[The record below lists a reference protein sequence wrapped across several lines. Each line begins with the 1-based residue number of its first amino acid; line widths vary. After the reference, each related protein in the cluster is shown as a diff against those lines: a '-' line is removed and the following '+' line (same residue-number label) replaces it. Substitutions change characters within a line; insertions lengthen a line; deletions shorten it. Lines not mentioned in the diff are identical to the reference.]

1 MTPPADSDSSSASE
15 PSPAERYAAAKAR
28 TRRGDLELFIQSLK
42 FPLDDFQREACEVV
56 ADGHSVLVAAP
67 TGAGKTIVGEYA
79 LRHAFDQG
87 EKAFYTTPIKAL
99 SNQKFQD
106 LRAVYGA
113 ENVGLLTGD
122 TSINSEADIVV
133 MTTEVLR
140 NMIYAGSRTLD
151 RLGVVV
157 LDEVHYLADRFRGSV
172 WEEVIIHL
180 NERTSIVALSATVS
194 NAEEFGAWLHEVRG
208 DTRVIVSERRP
219 VPLWPHVMMREGIF
233 DLYSPGVDPQNPGPT
248 PALNPEIEAITRRDR
263 TRDSRSSFNQG
274 RHGRHQH
281 RSGGHRPGGGDSKP
295 RGRRSPPRFAVVD
308 VLDQQA
314 LLPAIVFVFSRAGC
328 EDAVDQVRRSGLVLT
343 DEHQRRRIADIIDE
357 RCAGIP
363 TEDLGALQFDHWRD
377 HLEAGIAAHHAGMIP
392 LFKEVVEELFGAGLI
407 KVVYATET
415 LALGINMP
423 ARSVVLEKLV
433 KWDGKGHKD
442 LTAGEY
448 TQLTGRAGRR
458 GIDVEGHAVVVEHP
472 GFDAAQLGR
481 LASRRT
487 YPLISSFQPSYNMT
501 INLLSSSGVER
512 SREVL
517 EMSFAQYQADQGVV
531 GKARRAKD
539 LDATL
544 AGYKDAV
551 TCSKGN
557 FMEYAALREKIARS
571 QKGSAKQVKAAMR
584 EATADTLSALRRGDV
599 VKIGGGRRAGLAVV
613 VIPDADASAPRPT
626 VVTDQGR
633 IFRLALSELHHG
645 LDVAGAVPVPKKFD
659 SRNARSRSEL
669 AQVVVNAKPTFDLNA
684 HKKAK
689 RQGIADAGGLE
700 RETEALRRKMR
711 AHPCHHCPDRES
723 HARWA
728 ERYFRTLRD
737 KDKIANEI
745 SRATGSIARIFDRRL
760 AVLGDLG
767 YVEGSGTEI
776 SVTEAGAM
784 MRTLYSEND
793 LVMSECLR
801 MGVWNDL
808 TPPALAAAVSTL
820 LYNGRRE
827 DENRTPNIPGGPHG
841 VLGTALNETVRVWS
855 RIDDLQGAHH
865 LPELNAPHWG
875 IVGAIHG
882 WAQGK
887 SLAASLKG
895 TDTAPGDMV
904 RWCKQ
909 VIDILDQVAQV
920 APNEV
925 VQGRARAAI
934 DGMRRG
940 VVAY

>member
-1 MTPPADSDSSSASE
+1 MTSTAAPE
-15 PSPAERYAAAKAR
+15 PSPAERYAASKAR
-28 TRRGDLELFIQSLK
+28 NRRADLEEFIDTLK
-42 FPLDDFQREACEVV
+42 FPLDDFQRESCEVV

-67 TGAGKTIVGEYA
+67 TGAGKTLVGEYA
-79 LRHAFDQG
+79 VRHAFNRG
-87 EKAFYTTPIKAL
+87 EKSFYTTPIKAL

-106 LRAVYGA
+106 FRAVYGA

-219 VPLWPHVMMREGIF
+219 VPLWPHVMMREGLF
-233 DLYSPGVDPQNPGPT
+233 DLYSPGVDPQEPGPT
-248 PALNPEIEAITRRDR
+248 PSINPEIEAITRRER
-263 TRDSRSSFNQG
+263 ANDSRSHQG
-274 RHGRHQH
+274 NSQH
-281 RSGGHRPGGGDSKP
+281 RSAANRHGSNRPGGGGSKP

-308 VLDQQA
+308 VLDRQA

-343 DEHQRRRIADIIDE
+343 DDKQRRRIAAIIDE
-357 RCAGIP
+357 RCSGIP
-363 TEDLGALQFDHWRD
+363 TEDLGALGFTHWRD

-392 LFKEVVEELFGAGLI
+392 LFKEVVEELFAAGLI

-433 KWDGKGHKD
+433 KWDGQGHKD

-501 INLLSSSGVER
+501 INLLSSLGVSR

-517 EMSFAQYQADQGVV
+517 EMSFAQYQADQSVV

-544 AGYKDAV
+544 AGFREATECD
-551 TCSKGN
+551 KGD
-557 FMEYAALREKIARS
+557 FMEYAAIRERIARS
-571 QKGSAKQVKAAMR
+571 QKGSAKDVKRAMR
-584 EATADTLSALRRGDV
+584 EATADTLAGLRRGDV
-599 VKIGGGRRAGLAVV
+599 VKIGGGRRAGLAAV
-613 VIPDADASAPRPT
+613 VIPDDDPETPRPT

-633 IFRLALSELHHG
+633 LFRLALSELHHG
-645 LDVAGAVPVPKKFD
+645 LDIAGTINVPKKFD
-659 SRNARSRSEL
+659 PRNARSRRELGQVIVSER
-669 AQVVVNAKPTFDLNA
+669 PTFDLNA

-689 RQGIADAGGLE
+689 KNGLADVGAQA
-700 RETEALRRKMR
+700 RETEALRREMR

-728 ERYFRTLRD
+728 ERYYRTLRD

-760 AVLGDLG
+760 AVLSDLG
-767 YVEGSGTEI
+767 YVEGAGTEVA
-776 SVTEAGAM
+776 VTEAGAM

-801 MGVWNDL
+801 LGVWNEL
-808 TPPALAAAVSTL
+808 NAPALAAAVSTL

-827 DENRTPNIPGGPHG
+827 DENRTPRIPGGPSG
-841 VLGTALNETVRVWS
+841 MLGRALDETVRVWS

-865 LPELNAPHWG
+865 LPDLNAPHWG
-875 IVGAIHG
+875 IVGAIHA

-887 SLAASLKG
+887 SLDASLRG
-895 TDTAPGDMV
+895 TETAPGDMV

-920 APNEV
+920 APSEV
-925 VQGRARAAI
+925 VQGRARTAI
-934 DGMRRG
+934 VEMRRG